1 MIKRMLLLKAVAL
14 FQHKEVNLSLITSQK
29 IVGNVSKSSVKDI
42 IPIAIKDD
50 FVITFLPSAI
60 PDRFEFEIYLD
71 LPF

>member
-1 MIKRMLLLKAVAL
+1 MLLLKAVAL

-29 IVGNVSKSSVKDI
+29 IVGDVSKSSVKDI

-50 FVITFLPSAI
+50 FVITFLPSVI